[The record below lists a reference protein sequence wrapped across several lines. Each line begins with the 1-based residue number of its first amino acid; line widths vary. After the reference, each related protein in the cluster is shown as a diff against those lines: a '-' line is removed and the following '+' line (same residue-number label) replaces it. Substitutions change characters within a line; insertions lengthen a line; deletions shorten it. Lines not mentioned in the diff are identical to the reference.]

1 MMSAP
6 MNMAKRVNIA
16 LQGGGA
22 HGAFTWGVLD
32 QLLEDGRIDIEGI
45 CGTSAGALNA
55 TVLAY
60 GHMRGG
66 NDGAREALHSF
77 WRAVSDISMVASS
90 VRRLRWAMFP
100 SVGWPMHDTL
110 IFNWFETMTRLVSP
124 YQFNPLNVNPLR
136 QILERCVDFESLRRN
151 GDIKLFV
158 STTNVRTGQLRVFHT
173 HELTLDALMASA
185 CLPFVFQAVAVGGE
199 HYWDGGYMGNPP
211 LFPLFY
217 HTDSRDVIVVHINP
231 IVRDKLP
238 TDASA
243 IMNRINEISFNS
255 SLLREFRAMAFVTRL
270 IEEGWLKDEYKGR
283 LKQIFVHSIRADQA
297 LTDASVASKFNLEW
311 SFLTALRDRGRV
323 TAAAWLEQHF
333 ASVNCRSTVD
343 LRAEFLDRH
352 TLFWENSHSAQPERR
367 RAGRPN
373 GDDWAPCDDG
383 GALDSAHP

>member
-1 MMSAP
+1 MISAP
-6 MNMAKRVNIA
+6 IDTAKRVNLA

-32 QLLEDGRIDIEGI
+32 KLLEDGRIDIEGI

-60 GHMRGG
+60 GHTCGG

-77 WRAVSDISMVASS
+77 WRAVSDTGMLASS
-90 VRRLRWAMFP
+90 VLPLRWPVLPF
-100 SVGWPMHDTL
+100 VGWHIHDAL
-110 IFNWFETMTRLVSP
+110 RFNWIETMTRLVSP

-136 QILERCVDFESLRRN
+136 QILEQCVDFESLRN
-151 GDIKLFV
+151 GNIKLFV

-173 HELTLDALMASA
+173 HELTLDAVMASA
-185 CLPFVFQAVAVGGE
+185 CLPFVFQAVAVDRE
-199 HYWDGGYMGNPP
+199 YYWDGGYMGNPP
-211 LFPLFY
+211 LFPLCY
-217 HTDSRDVIVVHINP
+217 HTDSRDVIVVHTNP

-238 TDASA
+238 MDASD

-255 SLLREFRAMAFVTRL
+255 SLLREFRAMAFVTKL

-297 LTDASVASKFNLEW
+297 LTDVSVASKFNLEW

-323 TAAAWLEQHF
+323 TAAAWLERHF
-333 ASVNCRSTVD
+333 ASINCRSTVD
-343 LRAEFLDRH
+343 LRAEFLDGH
-352 TLFWENSHSAQPERR
+352 TLFWENSHSAQPERQHV
-367 RAGRPN
+367 AIPSDN
-373 GDDWAPCDDG
+373 C
-383 GALDSAHP
+383 

>member
-1 MMSAP
+1 MMSTP
-6 MNMAKRVNIA
+6 TNTAKRVNLA

-32 QLLEDGRIDIEGI
+32 RLLEDGRIDIEGI
-45 CGTSAGALNA
+45 SGTSAGALNA

-60 GHMRGG
+60 GHTRGG

-77 WRAVSDISMVASS
+77 WQAVSDSSMAASS
-90 VRRLRWAMFP
+90 VRRSRWPVFP
-100 SVGWPMHDTL
+100 SVGWHIHDTL

-124 YQFNPLNVNPLR
+124 YQFNPLNINPLR

-173 HELTLDALMASA
+173 HELTLDAVMASA
-185 CLPFVFQAVAVGGE
+185 CIPFIFQAVAIDHE
-199 HYWDGGYMGNPP
+199 YYWDGGYMGNPP
-211 LFPLFY
+211 LFPLCY

-238 TDASA
+238 TDAA
-243 IMNRINEISFNS
+243 EIMNRINEISFNS
-255 SLLREFRAMAFVTRL
+255 SLLREFRAMAFVTKL

-297 LTDASVASKFNLEW
+297 LADGSVASKFNLDW

-333 ASVNCRSTVD
+333 ASVNRRSTVD
-343 LRAEFLDRH
+343 LRAEFLDQH
-352 TLFWENSHSAQPERR
+352 TLFWETSFEEK
-367 RAGRPN
+367 
-373 GDDWAPCDDG
+373 
-383 GALDSAHP
+383 GADI

>member
-6 MNMAKRVNIA
+6 MNMAKRVNLA

-32 QLLEDGRIDIEGI
+32 TLLEDGRIDIEGI

-77 WRAVSDISMVASS
+77 WRAVSDISMTASA
-90 VRRLRWAMFP
+90 VRRLGWPMSP
-100 SVGWPMHDTL
+100 SVGWHMHDTL

-151 GDIKLFV
+151 GNIKLFV
-158 STTNVRTGQLRVFHT
+158 STTNVRTGQLRVFHR

-185 CLPFVFQAVAVGGE
+185 CLPFVFQAVVVDGE

-211 LFPLFY
+211 LFPLCY

-238 TDASA
+238 TDASE

-255 SLLREFRAMAFVTRL
+255 SLLREFRAMAFVTKL
-270 IEEGWLKDEYKGR
+270 IEEDWLKDEHKGK
-283 LKQIFVHSIRADQA
+283 LKQMFVHSIRADQA
-297 LTDASVASKFNLEW
+297 LADASVASKFNLEW
-311 SFLTALRDRGRV
+311 SFLTALRDRGRA
-323 TAAAWLEQHF
+323 TAAAWLERHG

-352 TLFWENSHSAQPERR
+352 TLFWENSHSAQQ
-367 RAGRPN
+367 
-373 GDDWAPCDDG
+373 GDD
-383 GALDSAHP
+383 L

>member
-1 MMSAP
+1 
-6 MNMAKRVNIA
+6 MNMAKRVNLA

-32 QLLEDGRIDIEGI
+32 RLLEDGRIDIEGI

-60 GHMRGG
+60 GHMCGG

-77 WRAVSDISMVASS
+77 WRAVSDSSMITSS
-90 VRRLRWAMFP
+90 SWHL
-100 SVGWPMHDTL
+100 GWPMFPFVGWHMQDTL

-158 STTNVRTGQLRVFHT
+158 STTNVRTGQLRVFHR
-173 HELTLDALMASA
+173 HELTLDAVMASA
-185 CLPFVFQAVAVGGE
+185 CLPFVFQAVAVDSE
-199 HYWDGGYMGNPP
+199 YYWDGGYMGNPP
-211 LFPLFY
+211 LFPLCY

-238 TDASA
+238 TDASD

-255 SLLREFRAMAFVTRL
+255 SLLREFRAMAFVTKL

-297 LTDASVASKFNLEW
+297 LTDVSVASKFNLEW

-352 TLFWENSHSAQPERR
+352 TLFWENSHSAQPERQQVAIPSDNR
-367 RAGRPN
+367 
-373 GDDWAPCDDG
+373 
-383 GALDSAHP
+383 

>member
-1 MMSAP
+1 MMSTP
-6 MNMAKRVNIA
+6 TNTAKRVNLA

-32 QLLEDGRIDIEGI
+32 RLLEDGRIDIEGI
-45 CGTSAGALNA
+45 SGTSAGALNA

-60 GHMRGG
+60 GHTRGG

-77 WRAVSDISMVASS
+77 WQAVSDISTIASS
-90 VRRLRWAMFP
+90 VRRSRWPVFP
-100 SVGWPMHDTL
+100 SVGWHIHDTL

-124 YQFNPLNVNPLR
+124 YQFNPLNINPLR
-136 QILERCVDFESLRRN
+136 QILERHVDFESLRRN

-173 HELTLDALMASA
+173 HELTLDAVMASA
-185 CLPFVFQAVAVGGE
+185 CIPFIFQAVE
-199 HYWDGGYMGNPP
+199 IDHEYYWDGGYMGNPP
-211 LFPLFY
+211 LFPLCY
-217 HTDSRDVIVVHINP
+217 HTESRDVIVVHINP

-238 TDASA
+238 TDAA
-243 IMNRINEISFNS
+243 EIMNRINEISFNS
-255 SLLREFRAMAFVTRL
+255 SLLREFRAMAFVTKL

-297 LTDASVASKFNLEW
+297 LTDVSVASKFSLDW

-333 ASVNCRSTVD
+333 ASVNHRSTVD
-343 LRAEFLDRH
+343 LRAEFLDQH
-352 TLFWENSHSAQPERR
+352 TLFWETSYEK
-367 RAGRPN
+367 
-373 GDDWAPCDDG
+373 
-383 GALDSAHP
+383 GADI

>member
-1 MMSAP
+1 MMSAS
-6 MNMAKRVNIA
+6 MTMAKRVNLA

-32 QLLEDGRIDIEGI
+32 RLLEDGRIDIEGI

-60 GHMRGG
+60 GHMCGG
-66 NDGAREALHSF
+66 NDGAREALHNF
-77 WRAVSDISMVASS
+77 WRAVSETSMITSS
-90 VRRLRWAMFP
+90 VRRLRWPMFP
-100 SVGWPMHDTL
+100 SVGWHIHDAL

-124 YQFNPLNVNPLR
+124 YQFNPLNINPLR

-173 HELTLDALMASA
+173 QELTLDAVMASA
-185 CLPFVFQAVAVGGE
+185 CLPFVFQAVAVDRE
-199 HYWDGGYMGNPP
+199 YYWDGGYMGNPP
-211 LFPLFY
+211 LFPLCY

-238 TDASA
+238 TDASD

-255 SLLREFRAMAFVTRL
+255 SLLREFRAMAFVTKL

-297 LTDASVASKFNLEW
+297 LTDVSVASKFNLEW

-352 TLFWENSHSAQPERR
+352 TLFWENSHSAQLERR
-367 RAGRPN
+367 RAGWSN
-373 GDDWAPCDDG
+373 GNEGDDT
-383 GALDSAHP
+383 

>member
-1 MMSAP
+1 MMSTL
-6 MNMAKRVNIA
+6 MNMAKRVNLA

-22 HGAFTWGVLD
+22 HGAFSWGVLD
-32 QLLEDGRIDIEGI
+32 TLLEDGRIDIEGI

-66 NDGAREALHSF
+66 NDGAREALQSF
-77 WRAVSDISMVASS
+77 WRAVSDSSMIASS
-90 VRRLRWAMFP
+90 IRHLRWPMFP
-100 SVGWPMHDTL
+100 FVGWPMPDTL
-110 IFNWFETMTRLVSP
+110 IFNWFETITRLVSP

-158 STTNVRTGQLRVFHT
+158 STTNVRTGQLRVFHR

-185 CLPFVFQAVAVGGE
+185 CLPFVFQAVAVDGE

-211 LFPLFY
+211 LFPLCY

-238 TDASA
+238 TDASD

-255 SLLREFRAMAFVTRL
+255 SLLREFRAMAFVTKL

-297 LTDASVASKFNLEW
+297 LTDVSVASKFNLEW

-352 TLFWENSHSAQPERR
+352 TLFWENSHSAQLERR
-367 RAGRPN
+367 RAGWSN
-373 GDDWAPCDDG
+373 GNEGDDT
-383 GALDSAHP
+383 

>member
-1 MMSAP
+1 MMSTP
-6 MNMAKRVNIA
+6 MNMAKRVNLA

-32 QLLEDGRIDIEGI
+32 RLLEDGRIDIDGI

-77 WRAVSDISMVASS
+77 WRAVSDISMITSS
-90 VRRLRWAMFP
+90 VRRLHWPMFP
-100 SVGWPMHDTL
+100 FVGWHIHDTL
-110 IFNWFETMTRLVSP
+110 IFNWFETMTRFVSP

-158 STTNVRTGQLRVFHT
+158 SATNVRTGGVRVFHP
-173 HELTLDALMASA
+173 HELTLDAVMAST
-185 CLPFVFQAVAVGGE
+185 CLPFVFQAVAVDGE
-199 HYWDGGYMGNPP
+199 YYWDGGYTGNPP
-211 LFPLFY
+211 LFPLCY
-217 HTDSRDVIVVHINP
+217 HTESRDVIVAHINP
-231 IVRDKLP
+231 IVRDELP
-238 TDASA
+238 TDASD

-255 SLLREFRAMAFVTRL
+255 SLLREFRVMAFVNRL
-270 IEEGWLKDEYKGR
+270 IEEGWLKDEYTGR

-297 LTDASVASKFNLEW
+297 LAEASVASKFNLEW

-323 TAAAWLEQHF
+323 TAAAWLKQHF

-352 TLFWENSHSAQPERR
+352 TLFWENSHEEK
-367 RAGRPN
+367 
-373 GDDWAPCDDG
+373 GDDT
-383 GALDSAHP
+383 

>member
-1 MMSAP
+1 MMSMP
-6 MNMAKRVNIA
+6 MNMAKRVNLA

-32 QLLEDGRIDIEGI
+32 RLLEDGRIDIEGI

-60 GHMRGG
+60 GHMRGS
-66 NDGAREALHSF
+66 NDGAREALQSF
-77 WRAVSDISMVASS
+77 WRAVSNTSMITSS
-90 VRRLRWAMFP
+90 VRRLPWPMFP
-100 SVGWPMHDTL
+100 FVGWHMQDTL
-110 IFNWFETMTRLVSP
+110 NYNWFETMTRFVSP

-158 STTNVRTGQLRVFHT
+158 SATNVRTGQLRIFHT
-173 HELTLDALMASA
+173 HELTLDAAMASA
-185 CLPFVFQAVAVGGE
+185 CLPFVFQAVAVDRE
-199 HYWDGGYMGNPP
+199 YYWDGGYMGNPP

-217 HTDSRDVIVVHINP
+217 HSDSRDVIVIHTNP

-238 TDASA
+238 TDAA
-243 IMNRINEISFNS
+243 DIMNRINEISFNS
-255 SLLREFRAMAFVTRL
+255 SLLREFRAVTFVNKL

-297 LTDASVASKFNLEW
+297 LTDVSVASKFNLEW

-323 TAAAWLEQHF
+323 TAAAWLGQHF
-333 ASVNCRSTVD
+333 ASINRRSTVD

-352 TLFWENSHSAQPERR
+352 TLFWEDSLSAQPE
-367 RAGRPN
+367 
-373 GDDWAPCDDG
+373 
-383 GALDSAHP
+383 

>member
-1 MMSAP
+1 MMSTP
-6 MNMAKRVNIA
+6 KNMAKRVNLA

-32 QLLEDGRIDIEGI
+32 RLLEDGRIDIEGI

-60 GHMRGG
+60 GHMRGS

-77 WRAVSDISMVASS
+77 WRAVSDTSMITSS
-90 VRRLRWAMFP
+90 VRRLPWPMFP
-100 SVGWPMHDTL
+100 FVGWHMQDTL
-110 IFNWFETMTRLVSP
+110 NYNWFETMTRFVSP

-158 STTNVRTGQLRVFHT
+158 SATNVRTGQLRIFHT
-173 HELTLDALMASA
+173 HELTLDAAMASA
-185 CLPFVFQAVAVGGE
+185 CLPFVFQAVAVDRE
-199 HYWDGGYMGNPP
+199 YYWDGGYMGNPP

-217 HTDSRDVIVVHINP
+217 HSDSRDVIVIHTNP

-238 TDASA
+238 TDAA
-243 IMNRINEISFNS
+243 DIMNRINEISFNS
-255 SLLREFRAMAFVTRL
+255 SLLREFRAVTFVNKL

-297 LTDASVASKFNLEW
+297 LTDVSVASKFRLEW

-333 ASVNCRSTVD
+333 ASVNRESTVD
-343 LRAEFLDRH
+343 LRAEFLDQH
-352 TLFWENSHSAQPERR
+352 TLFWEYSH
-367 RAGRPN
+367 
-373 GDDWAPCDDG
+373 
-383 GALDSAHP
+383 

>member
-1 MMSAP
+1 MISAP
-6 MNMAKRVNIA
+6 MNTAKRVNLA

-32 QLLEDGRIDIEGI
+32 RLLEDGRIDIEGI

-60 GHMRGG
+60 GHMCGG

-77 WRAVSDISMVASS
+77 WRAVSDISMIASS
-90 VRRLRWAMFP
+90 VRRLRWPVFP
-100 SVGWPMHDTL
+100 LVGWHIHDTL

-124 YQFNPLNVNPLR
+124 YHFNPLNVNPLR

-151 GDIKLFV
+151 GNIKLFV

-173 HELTLDALMASA
+173 HELTLDAVMASA
-185 CLPFVFQAVAVGGE
+185 CLPFVFQAVAVDRE
-199 HYWDGGYMGNPP
+199 YYWDGGYMGNPP
-211 LFPLFY
+211 LFPLCY
-217 HTDSRDVIVVHINP
+217 HTDSRDVIVVHVNP
-231 IVRDKLP
+231 IVRDRLP
-238 TDASA
+238 TDASD

-255 SLLREFRAMAFVTRL
+255 SLLREFRAIAFVTKL

-297 LTDASVASKFNLEW
+297 LTDVSVASKFNLEW
-311 SFLTALRDRGRV
+311 SFLTALRDRGRI

-352 TLFWENSHSAQPERR
+352 TLFWENNRSAQPEQPQV
-367 RAGRPN
+367 AGPSDNR
-373 GDDWAPCDDG
+373 
-383 GALDSAHP
+383 

>member
-1 MMSAP
+1 MMSTP
-6 MNMAKRVNIA
+6 MNMAKRVNLA

-32 QLLEDGRIDIEGI
+32 RLLEDGRIDIEGI
-45 CGTSAGALNA
+45 CGASAGALNA

-66 NDGAREALHSF
+66 NDGARAALHSF
-77 WRAVSDISMVASS
+77 WRAVSDTSMIASS
-90 VRRLRWAMFP
+90 VGRW
-100 SVGWPMHDTL
+100 HIQDTL

-136 QILERCVDFESLRRN
+136 QVLERCVDFESLRRN

-158 STTNVRTGQLRVFHT
+158 SATNVRTGQLRIFHT

-185 CLPFVFQAVAVGGE
+185 CLPFVFQAVAVDGE
-199 HYWDGGYMGNPP
+199 YYWDGGYMGNPP

-238 TDASA
+238 TDAA
-243 IMNRINEISFNS
+243 DIMNRINEISFNS
-255 SLLREFRAMAFVTRL
+255 SLLREFRAMAFVTKL

-297 LTDASVASKFNLEW
+297 LADMSVATKFSLEW

-343 LRAEFLDRH
+343 LRAEFLDQH
-352 TLFWENSHSAQPERR
+352 TLFWENSHSA
-367 RAGRPN
+367 
-373 GDDWAPCDDG
+373 
-383 GALDSAHP
+383 